1 MKLNIPFQSN
11 LDYRENNERQ
21 KLFSKKSEFCKRIK
35 IRKFIRIK
43 RKIKT
48 KINKRKNIRHKK
60 HCQKEK
66 NKNNEF
72 YASSLYSTQESL
84 IAMIDSIS
92 NNLNEEE
99 KFDPQKFKID
109 LLNCND
115 NNNNKISIEGNCESN
130 ENSHYLRNETI
141 YVGFSF
147 KS

>member
-1 MKLNIPFQSN
+1 MKLNIPLQSN
-11 LDYRENNERQ
+11 LDYRENNEKQ
-21 KLFSKKSEFCKRIK
+21 KLFSKKSEFCKRMK

-48 KINKRKNIRHKK
+48 KKNKGKNIRHKK

-72 YASSLYSTQESL
+72 YASSLYSTQERL
-84 IAMIDSIS
+84 IVMIDSIS
-92 NNLNEEE
+92 NNLNDEE
-99 KFDPQKFKID
+99 KFDPQKSKID

-115 NNNNKISIEGNCESN
+115 NNNKINIEGNCKSN